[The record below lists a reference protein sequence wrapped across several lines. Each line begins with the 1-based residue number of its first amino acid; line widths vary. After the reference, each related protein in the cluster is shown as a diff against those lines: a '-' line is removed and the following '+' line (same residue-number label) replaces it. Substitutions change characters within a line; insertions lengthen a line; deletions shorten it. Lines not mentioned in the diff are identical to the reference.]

1 MDVELW
7 IVFFRWLLLKACLI
21 GLAAILPA
29 FLFLKIFERVEAS
42 RKSVKRYGWCFSLLF
57 MICSAWATYTSLPSS
72 EEKLEYLRSKE
83 EQEAVNKAWGSILFP
98 SDQTV
103 GSGGSSSASGKDNAA
118 SETAASTGEEDT
130 STERG
135 DDNAENAEI
144 INLDGR
150 TLASEDFA
158 RGFVLTGIGTDE
170 MHDFSAPTNAVVC
183 EDWLADGAA
192 RDWFYAAFNDWSFR
206 FGTNDVEWLRIFS
219 DGELNP
225 FPSPEGT
232 FFAPFKTSLGI
243 APEVNWER
251 LADTDRPSCFWH
263 AHTPSNTLVLTWQNA
278 LFSRET
284 NAPASFQ
291 MEIWRSGNFAYR
303 YDLSRTGLWN
313 GVFPSN
319 IVVGAGLGGVSGL
332 VDLSALTNLTSLYFH
347 RLDPADMPGS
357 DRDGD
362 GLSIENE
369 IFIYGTDPDFRD
381 SDFDGLPDGE
391 ETAKGSNPRLR
402 DSDGDGMVD
411 GSDPDPLGAT
421 SANDQDGDGIPDAY
435 EVYWFGDTNVAA
447 SAAFRDDT
455 GFDLS
460 GKMLAG
466 LNPTNAACS
475 AYEAIPGSLVSW
487 QLFDGFS
494 ADWSAVPTNL
504 VWERTF
510 FIGRS
515 NPWQQFF
522 ISAAPTNA
530 AEWKLSGMVLE
541 WETDEG
547 LAGTLE
553 SSPRGDSFRIP
564 FATNDCP
571 YSLTIRLRATESIVS
586 ASVPLH
592 LIAYAPEYR
601 IDGGSEITGKSGM
614 KFRVYM
620 DGSDS
625 QVSFKI
631 DRSRRPCNTPALA
644 DELDM
649 AWFHEMMGY
658 DEYVDYQGDATGGK
672 LAVGRPGEY
681 YLPDP
686 SLGVSSAAMF
696 RRPRSGGGGGIV
708 IVLDPSAS
716 WACDG
721 HGYGY
726 DGLGYGWAGEG
737 YYEEDV
743 YPLDSGCLRR
753 KWYHGW
759 DGEWIHDNCE
769 LRVTGGVGDGS
780 AYVTTEVDD
789 ETGKVYVDGVE
800 VWSGSAE
807 HTYDDTGDS
816 GSGEDVLGDGCN
828 SCETDCANGNCDSL
842 EGASLGSLK
851 FRIPLGNP
859 VKGQVA
865 GFVWFAS
872 DWPVYVSTDIFE
884 LKKHPSASIT
894 DTVSSGVRRI
904 VCADSRGRDLR
915 IEEIDE
921 GVRIEICETH
931 TGKLEHTWEI
941 TNIDWNPEVVHLKK
955 ISRLDNVMSD
965 ETFTYQDGDW
975 IRFDNIAGVGTRLY
989 VYDDFADYGD
999 GVKRE
1004 IRETTDA
1011 NGAWISYVTTDSA
1024 RVGECENAVMR
1035 EILREEWTGC
1045 NTVSSYAD
1053 YWNDPSHFARHG
1065 KPRLVW
1071 GNSRAWVYMD
1081 YDEKG
1086 HETLR
1091 VEQRGESEMPW
1102 ENFPYVV
1109 SNVLHNASTLEN
1121 AFVTV
1126 KDYAPFEGDACHQDD
1141 AAKPRQ
1147 ETRYV
1152 VVDGT
1157 AKVIGRTW
1165 WRYVRISRNGYDAI
1179 RKETWRAFA
1188 PGASRED
1195 ASNAYSHE
1203 IVYSSTGD
1211 NTPLLMRD
1219 AVAESLDEDG
1229 VLTRNT
1235 YSLAGG
1241 IFRQVSRR
1249 SFDGNDHPTYTV
1261 TEQDATYGNVLRRSE
1276 RLTANDALIADER
1289 STYDEKNRLR
1299 STSYLDGTSVTNA
1312 YSCCRL
1318 LWRRDREGR
1327 KTLRSAKT
1335 GTDHLYNAE
1344 EDVWLADIS
1353 TNGQYRVTQ
1362 HFFDSLG
1369 RETNTVVCI
1378 GTVPGEAVE
1387 SDFNRV
1393 EHVERVE
1400 RKTEYP
1406 YGGSDYAVTTD
1417 ERGKVTVTRKDII
1430 ANAQESGETVFT
1442 NGIEV
1447 VKTKSRTYFGGGS
1460 SMRREWPVGRVDP
1473 SVPGGSPSSATAWT
1487 EERRFTEYA
1496 HDGKRIDYVV
1506 TESSDNGVVT
1516 NSVSTYDLLGRL
1528 VTQKTALGVTV
1539 CSYDDASSR
1548 MTGQTFVSGDVMRE
1562 SSFLYNDYGEQVGVL
1577 QDGVTTRADVAYET
1591 DSSNIVWRVTT
1602 ERTFGASTNAC
1613 AVTRERLT
1621 GLSDGCRSCVVKTD
1635 LSGAWMRNEKSFDPD
1650 SKIETETTQSSSSMP
1665 IVRKSHCGVLLS
1677 TETSGSVVS
1686 NGYDALARVAFSMR
1700 KIGEGAFMPYQRFG
1714 YAPSGD
1720 LLVMDTYTNAT
1731 DVVSEFYAYDMIG
1744 NRIATTDALGN
1755 TVYKSFDPFGN
1766 LLWEW
1771 GAIYPVRYAY
1781 DTQNRRTSLSTTRD
1795 GDTWDETRWIYDA
1808 ATGLCTSKIYADEST
1823 VVYTYTPDGLLL
1835 RETKS
1840 EGTWK
1845 EYIYNAKR
1853 QIIGFVSS
1861 DGKQD
1866 AIIERDEFG
1875 RVVSE
1880 SNIAASS
1887 LHFLHDQFG
1896 ATNQMDNIDGVSASF
1911 VREFDQNG
1919 RLVRFGRVGGETAQ
1933 YVYATHDS
1941 ISEVLNS
1948 EVAVH
1953 YSYSDDLLNAG
1964 YRIAIQDGSD
1974 FIRENYRDVY
1984 CRDNILAITN
1994 RHGGTIRG
2002 INYLYDALQRPVLRN
2017 DDEFSYNELGEIVF
2031 YRRDAEN
2038 TENTYFYDGIGNLNL
2053 YEIVGVGTNSF
2064 SVNNRNQYLAI
2075 LENSASSASLRET
2088 NLKYDSNGNLTKFGD
2103 WSYVYDSGNR
2113 LVSVSSNN
2121 TVVATFAYDTQGRRV
2136 KKVAADGTHHYFY
2149 DGQLLVYEHIT
2160 RPDNTVSEIDYVW
2173 GNDIS
2178 GARDSACGIGG
2189 LLYLKR
2195 NGSIYIPFFDAYGNV
2210 LGYIDAQGNVVAE
2223 YTYDPFGKIVG
2234 KSGAMS
2240 DDFAFRFST
2249 KYYDIELDLYYYT
2262 YRYYNPQLMR
2272 WLTEDPIAEDGG
2284 LNLYGFC
2291 GNNPVCRYDKD
2302 GRAYFA
2308 KRALAG
2314 QSWSEKF
2321 SINAKLDA
2329 AEWEWSHEH
2338 LFYGTPD
2345 NPLDDVGYFGDG
2357 KVRSDEARAKSK
2369 YIVTSSGYNDCVMK
2383 KAQEQVAPKRYCV
2396 FLGALPWFDNCQSY
2410 AAKLRAKY
2418 DELLY
2423 DEKVLCECFGKR
2435 KIGGAIWLK

>member
-98 SDQTV
+98 SDQTA

-135 DDNAENAEI
+135 DDNAENAETG
-144 INLDGR
+144 NPDGK
-150 TLASEDFA
+150 TLMPRDFA

-332 VDLSALTNLTSLYFH
+332 VDLSVLTNLTSLYFH
-347 RLDPADMPGS
+347 RLDPSDTPGS

-362 GLSIENE
+362 GLSIESE

-381 SDFDGLPDGE
+381 SDFDGLQDSE

-421 SANDQDGDGIPDAY
+421 SVDDLDGDGIPDAY

-466 LNPTNAACS
+466 FNPTNAACS
-475 AYEAIPGSLVSW
+475 AYEAVPGSLVSW

-541 WETDEG
+541 WATDEG

-780 AYVTTEVDD
+780 AYVSTEVDD

-807 HTYDDTGDS
+807 HTYDSTGGDS

-872 DWPVYVSTDIFE
+872 DWPVHVSTDIFE

-941 TNIDWNPEVVHLKK
+941 TNVGWNEEVVRLKK

-1011 NGAWISYVTTDSA
+1011 NGAWISRITTDSA

-1035 EILREEWTGC
+1035 EILREEWTGR

-1157 AKVIGRTW
+1157 ATVIGRTW

-1229 VLTRNT
+1229 VLTRNA

-1249 SFDGNDHPTYTV
+1249 SFEGNDHPTYTV

-1276 RLTANDALIADER
+1276 RLTANDALIADQR

-1362 HFFDSLG
+1362 HFFDALG

-1378 GTVPGEAVE
+1378 GTVPGEAIE

-1393 EHVERVE
+1393 EHVE

-1460 SMRREWPVGRVDP
+1460 SMRREWESDK
-1473 SVPGGSPSSATAWT
+1473 WT

-1496 HDGKRIDYVV
+1496 QDGKRIDYVV

-1528 VTQKTALGVTV
+1528 VTQKTALGIIT
-1539 CSYDDASSR
+1539 CYYDEASSR
-1548 MTGQTFVSGDVMRE
+1548 MMGQTFVSGDVMRE
-1562 SSFLYNDYGEQVGVL
+1562 SSFLYNDFGEQIGVL

-1602 ERTFGASTNAC
+1602 ERTFGELTNAC
-1613 AVTRERLT
+1613 VVTRERLT
-1621 GLSDGCRSCVVKTD
+1621 GFSDGCRSCIVKTD
-1635 LSGAWMRNEKSFDPD
+1635 LSGAWMRSEKSFDPD
-1650 SKIETETTQSSSSMP
+1650 SKIEAETTQSSSSAPM
-1665 IVRKSHCGVLLS
+1665 VRKSRCGVLLS

-1700 KIGEGAFMPYQRFG
+1700 KIGEGAFMPYQ
-1714 YAPSGD
+1714 
-1720 LLVMDTYTNAT
+1720 
-1731 DVVSEFYAYDMIG
+1731 
-1744 NRIATTDALGN
+1744 
-1755 TVYKSFDPFGN
+1755 
-1766 LLWEW
+1766 
-1771 GAIYPVRYAY
+1771 
-1781 DTQNRRTSLSTTRD
+1781 
-1795 GDTWDETRWIYDA
+1795 
-1808 ATGLCTSKIYADEST
+1808 
-1823 VVYTYTPDGLLL
+1823 
-1835 RETKS
+1835 
-1840 EGTWK
+1840 
-1845 EYIYNAKR
+1845 
-1853 QIIGFVSS
+1853 
-1861 DGKQD
+1861 
-1866 AIIERDEFG
+1866 
-1875 RVVSE
+1875 
-1880 SNIAASS
+1880 
-1887 LHFLHDQFG
+1887 
-1896 ATNQMDNIDGVSASF
+1896 
-1911 VREFDQNG
+1911 
-1919 RLVRFGRVGGETAQ
+1919 
-1933 YVYATHDS
+1933 
-1941 ISEVLNS
+1941 
-1948 EVAVH
+1948 
-1953 YSYSDDLLNAG
+1953 
-1964 YRIAIQDGSD
+1964 
-1974 FIRENYRDVY
+1974 
-1984 CRDNILAITN
+1984 
-1994 RHGGTIRG
+1994 
-2002 INYLYDALQRPVLRN
+2002 
-2017 DDEFSYNELGEIVF
+2017 
-2031 YRRDAEN
+2031 
-2038 TENTYFYDGIGNLNL
+2038 
-2053 YEIVGVGTNSF
+2053 
-2064 SVNNRNQYLAI
+2064 
-2075 LENSASSASLRET
+2075 
-2088 NLKYDSNGNLTKFGD
+2088 
-2103 WSYVYDSGNR
+2103 
-2113 LVSVSSNN
+2113 
-2121 TVVATFAYDTQGRRV
+2121 
-2136 KKVAADGTHHYFY
+2136 
-2149 DGQLLVYEHIT
+2149 
-2160 RPDNTVSEIDYVW
+2160 
-2173 GNDIS
+2173 
-2178 GARDSACGIGG
+2178 
-2189 LLYLKR
+2189 
-2195 NGSIYIPFFDAYGNV
+2195 
-2210 LGYIDAQGNVVAE
+2210 
-2223 YTYDPFGKIVG
+2223 
-2234 KSGAMS
+2234 
-2240 DDFAFRFST
+2240 
-2249 KYYDIELDLYYYT
+2249 
-2262 YRYYNPQLMR
+2262 
-2272 WLTEDPIAEDGG
+2272 
-2284 LNLYGFC
+2284 
-2291 GNNPVCRYDKD
+2291 
-2302 GRAYFA
+2302 
-2308 KRALAG
+2308 
-2314 QSWSEKF
+2314 
-2321 SINAKLDA
+2321 
-2329 AEWEWSHEH
+2329 
-2338 LFYGTPD
+2338 
-2345 NPLDDVGYFGDG
+2345 
-2357 KVRSDEARAKSK
+2357 
-2369 YIVTSSGYNDCVMK
+2369 
-2383 KAQEQVAPKRYCV
+2383 
-2396 FLGALPWFDNCQSY
+2396 
-2410 AAKLRAKY
+2410 
-2418 DELLY
+2418 
-2423 DEKVLCECFGKR
+2423 
-2435 KIGGAIWLK
+2435 

>member
-1 MDVELW
+1 MDVELL

-29 FLFLKIFERVEAS
+29 FLFLRIFERVEAS

-98 SDQTV
+98 SDQTA
-103 GSGGSSSASGKDNAA
+103 GSGGSSSASGKDNAT

-150 TLASEDFA
+150 TLVSEDFA

-291 MEIWRSGNFAYR
+291 MEIWQSGNFAYR

-362 GLSIENE
+362 GLSIESE
-369 IFIYGTDPDFRD
+369 IFTYGTDPDLRD

-530 AEWKLSGMVLE
+530 AEWKLSGMALE

-644 DELDM
+644 DELGM

-780 AYVTTEVDD
+780 AYVTTKVDD
-789 ETGKVYVDGVE
+789 ETGRVYVDGVE

-872 DWPVYVSTDIFE
+872 DGPVHVSTDIFE

-941 TNIDWNPEVVHLKK
+941 TNVGWNEEVVRLKK

-999 GVKRE
+999 GVKRQ

-1035 EILREEWTGC
+1035 EILREEWTGR

-1157 AKVIGRTW
+1157 ATVIGRTW

-1362 HFFDSLG
+1362 HFFDVLG

-1378 GTVPGEAVE
+1378 GTVPGEAIE
-1387 SDFNRV
+1387 SDFNR
-1393 EHVERVE
+1393 VERVE

-1447 VKTKSRTYFGGGS
+1447 VKTKRRTYFGGGS
-1460 SMRREWPVGRVDP
+1460 SMRREWESDK
-1473 SVPGGSPSSATAWT
+1473 WT

-1496 HDGKRIDYVV
+1496 QDGKCIDYVV

-1528 VTQKTALGVTV
+1528 VTQKAALGTVT
-1539 CSYDDASSR
+1539 YHYNAATSR
-1548 MTGQTFVSGDVMRE
+1548 MTGQTSVAGNITRE
-1562 SSFLYNDYGEQVGVL
+1562 TSFLYNDSGEQVGVL
-1577 QDGVTTRADVAYET
+1577 QDGVTTRTDTEYET
-1591 DSSNIVWRVTT
+1591 DESNIVWRVTT

-1613 AVTRERLT
+1613 VITRERLT
-1621 GLSDGCRSCVVKTD
+1621 GLSDACRYCAFKSD
-1635 LSGAWMRNEKSFDPD
+1635 LSGAWMRIERSFN
-1650 SKIETETTQSSSSMP
+1650 SESGFETETTESSDNETVSVMKIMGLAIQNSA
-1665 IVRKSHCGVLLS
+1665 
-1677 TETSGSVVS
+1677 TSGSTY
-1686 NGYDALARVAFSMR
+1686 NTYDALGRVVLESRELPGEDERPARAF
-1700 KIGEGAFMPYQRFG
+1700 EYTPA
-1714 YAPSGD
+1714 GD
-1720 LLVMDTYTNAT
+1720 LLAAHTYTNAADFST
-1731 DVVSEFYAYDMIG
+1731 ETYSYDNLG
-1744 NRIATTDALGN
+1744 NRTETTDALGN
-1755 TVYKSFDPFGN
+1755 TVYKSYDPSGN
-1766 LLWEW
+1766 VIAEW
-1771 GAIYPVRYAY
+1771 GATYPVRYTY
-1781 DTQNRRTSLSTTRD
+1781 DTQSRRTSLSTTRD
-1795 GDTWDETRWIYDA
+1795 GVTWDVTSWTYNPH
-1808 ATGLCTSKIYADEST
+1808 TGLCTAKTYADGSQIQ
-1823 VVYTYTPDGLLL
+1823 YTYTPDGLAL
-1835 RETKS
+1835 RTTYASGRWTENV
-1840 EGTWK
+1840 
-1845 EYIYNAKR
+1845 YNAKR
-1853 QIIGFVSS
+1853 EVIGTLSS
-1861 DGKQD
+1861 GGDGNVTYAK
-1866 AIIERDEFG
+1866 DEFG
-1875 RVVSE
+1875 RTTSEVNDSATVVYSLAE
-1880 SNIAASS
+1880 TGVATNELWTVGDSTVAVVRALDDCGRFSFNNGMHFSYSGDGKLLYLSNEIAKVEYQYSSDRLEVGYVIELASGQTFSRNAVRDTYRKGLLMNIA
-1887 LHFLHDQFG
+1887 
-1896 ATNQMDNIDGVSASF
+1896 SAMGESQLESF
-1911 VREFDQNG
+1911 
-1919 RLVRFGRVGGETAQ
+1919 
-1933 YVYATHDS
+1933 
-1941 ISEVLNS
+1941 
-1948 EVAVH
+1948 
-1953 YSYSDDLLNAG
+1953 SYG
-1964 YRIAIQDGSD
+1964 
-1974 FIRENYRDVY
+1974 
-1984 CRDNILAITN
+1984 
-1994 RHGGTIRG
+1994 
-2002 INYLYDALQRPVLRN
+2002 YDALNRPLVRN
-2017 DDEFSYNELGEIVF
+2017 SDAFGYNERSEVTDAVVSGLAAEYGYDEIGNSTSYTANSLNQYTQF
-2031 YRRDAEN
+2031 QYDQDGN
-2038 TENTYFYDGIGNLNL
+2038 LLSDGI
-2053 YEIVGVGTNSF
+2053 YSF
-2064 SVNNRNQYLAI
+2064 
-2075 LENSASSASLRET
+2075 T
-2088 NLKYDSNGNLTKFGD
+2088 YDSSSRLKTVISNGVLLVTN
-2103 WSYVYDSGNR
+2103 YYDAKS
-2113 LVSVSSNN
+2113 
-2121 TVVATFAYDTQGRRV
+2121 RRV
-2136 KKVAADGTHHYFY
+2136 KKVTPEATMVFIYDDWNLIEERIAYATGMTLTIHYY
-2149 DGQLLVYEHIT
+2149 
-2160 RPDNTVSEIDYVW
+2160 W
-2173 GNDIS
+2173 GKDLS
-2178 GARDSACGIGG
+2178 GELQGAGGVGG
-2189 LLYLKR
+2189 LLYLTVS
-2195 NGSIYIPFFDAYGNV
+2195 NSNSQLQLYIPCYDNNGNVTKYVDAYGNV
-2210 LGYIDAQGNVVAE
+2210 VTS
-2223 YTYDPFGKIVG
+2223 YTYDVFGKLIA
-2234 KSGAMS
+2234 KAGALA
-2240 DDFAFRFST
+2240 DFFRHRFST
-2249 KYYDIELDLYYYT
+2249 KYFDSETDLYYYG
-2262 YRYYNPQLMR
+2262 YRFYHPILMR
-2272 WLTEDPIAEDGG
+2272 WLNRDPIGENGG
-2284 LNLYGFC
+2284 VNLYGFC
-2291 GNNPVCRYDKD
+2291 RNSSICFSDTLGKTIILTMDSNPDRKDVIKYKGKESRVRGVTRRY
-2302 GRAYFA
+2302 
-2308 KRALAG
+2308 
-2314 QSWSEKF
+2314 EKF
-2321 SINAKLDA
+2321 NAKCTKDCVLKISGVFNLWIELLNADSPRWNQRYRRYRNSGIDKEDMNTLNHEMDHFNTWKAFYSFVKTVDAYHDKKYSDCKERAQKINAKYK
-2329 AEWEWSHEH
+2329 EFH
-2338 LFYGTPD
+2338 
-2345 NPLDDVGYFGDG
+2345 
-2357 KVRSDEARAKSK
+2357 AKASMH
-2369 YIVTSSGYNDCVMK
+2369 SSS
-2383 KAQEQVAPKRYCV
+2383 
-2396 FLGALPWFDNCQSY
+2396 FDSNNRNQGGQY
-2410 AAKLRAKY
+2410 AKY
-2418 DELLY
+2418 PFDTSTFKWE
-2423 DEKVLCECFGKR
+2423 
-2435 KIGGAIWLK
+2435 